1 MRNDEKQRLS
11 GCPVAFGLDTFGDR
25 WTLLVIREMM
35 LHGKSTYSDFLEIDE
50 AISTNILADRLKHLE
65 TEGIIEKVRDP
76 ENGRSFIYSLT
87 PKGADLAP
95 VLMEIIRWSG
105 KHDAR
110 AFARKGVL
118 NRIKRAPK
126 EMEANMRRG
135 TANLG

>member
-1 MRNDEKQRLS
+1 MRSDEKQRLS

-50 AISTNILADRLKHLE
+50 GISTNILADRLKHLE
-65 TEGIIEKVRDP
+65 SEGIIEKIRDP

-87 PKGADLAP
+87 RKGADLAP

-110 AFARKGVL
+110 TLARKSVF
-118 NRIKRAPK
+118 NRIKRDPK
-126 EMEANMRRG
+126 GTEADMRRG
-135 TANLG
+135 AANLD